1 MSTQT
6 KRLTYREYLKTPEI
20 KARYD
25 IVDGVM
31 TMAPA
36 PTVTHQ
42 RILLRLVRLLDQF
55 VSEQQLGEVL
65 LAPVDVIIGREP
77 LRTRQPDLLFVSNER
92 ASILGDQ
99 VEGAPDLI
107 VEILSPSNTRS
118 DLEAKL
124 SDYAT
129 LGVSECWLVS
139 PEARSVEILGLTE
152 GSWVRLGISGLG
164 SRCSPRFYRSWTLR
178 WSNSSSN
185 DPHQPIAP

>member
-6 KRLTYREYLKTPEI
+6 HRLTYEEYLKTPEI
-20 KARYD
+20 KARFD

-31 TMAPA
+31 TIA
-36 PTVTHQ
+36 PTPTVAHQ
-42 RILLRLVRLLDQF
+42 RILGKLFSKLHQF
-55 VSEQQLGEVL
+55 VSGQQLGEVL
-65 LAPVDVIIGREP
+65 FAPVDVIIRREP
-77 LRTRQPDLLFVSNER
+77 LRTRQPDLLFVTNEH

-99 VEGAPDLI
+99 VEGPPDLV

-129 LGVSECWLVS
+129 LGVGECWLVS

-152 GSWVRLGISGLG
+152 GVWVRLGISGLG
-164 SRCSPRFYRSWTLR
+164 EQMRSRVLPELDLAVVQLFE
-178 WSNSSSN
+178 
-185 DPHQPIAP
+185 

>member
-1 MSTQT
+1 MCTQT
-6 KRLTYREYLKTPEI
+6 HRLTYEEYLKTPEI
-20 KARYD
+20 KARFD

-31 TMAPA
+31 TIA
-36 PTVTHQ
+36 PTPTVAHQ
-42 RILLRLVRLLDQF
+42 RILGNLFWKLDQF
-55 VSEQQLGEVL
+55 VSEQQVGEVL
-65 LAPVDVIIGREP
+65 FAPVDVIVQRNP

-99 VEGAPDLI
+99 VDGGLDLV
-107 VEILSPSNTRS
+107 VEILSPSNSRS

-164 SRCSPRFYRSWTLR
+164 ELVRSRVLPELDLAVVQLFE
-178 WSNSSSN
+178 
-185 DPHQPIAP
+185 

>member
-1 MSTQT
+1 MCTQT
-6 KRLTYREYLKTPEI
+6 HRLTYEEYLKTPEI
-20 KARYD
+20 KARFD

-31 TMAPA
+31 TIA
-36 PTVTHQ
+36 PTPTVAHQ
-42 RILLRLVRLLDQF
+42 RILGNLFWKLDQF
-55 VSEQQLGEVL
+55 VSEQQVGEVL
-65 LAPVDVIIGREP
+65 FAPVDVIVQRDP

-99 VEGAPDLI
+99 VDGGPDLV
-107 VEILSPSNTRS
+107 VEILSPSNSRS

-152 GSWVRLGISGLG
+152 GSWVRRGISGLG
-164 SRCSPRFYRSWTLR
+164 ELVRSRVLPELDLAVVQLFE
-178 WSNSSSN
+178 
-185 DPHQPIAP
+185 

>member
-31 TMAPA
+31 TIAPA
-36 PTVTHQ
+36 PSLEHQ
-42 RILLRLVRLLDQF
+42 KILRQLFLLLHQF
-55 VSEQQLGEVL
+55 VSEQQFGEVFF
-65 LAPVDVIIGREP
+65 APADVIIQREP
-77 LRTRQPDLLFVSNER
+77 LCTRQPDLLFVSNER

-99 VEGAPDLI
+99 VEGAPDLV

-129 LGVSECWLVS
+129 LGVGECWLVS

-164 SRCSPRFYRSWTLR
+164 EQVQSQVLPELDLAVVQLFE
-178 WSNSSSN
+178 
-185 DPHQPIAP
+185 

>member
-1 MSTQT
+1 MCTQT
-6 KRLTYREYLKTPEI
+6 RRLTYEEYLKTPEI
-20 KARYD
+20 KARFD

-31 TMAPA
+31 TIA
-36 PTVTHQ
+36 PTPTVAHQ
-42 RILLRLVRLLDQF
+42 RILGNLFWKLDQF
-55 VSEQQLGEVL
+55 VSEQQVGEVL
-65 LAPVDVIIGREP
+65 FAPVDVIVQRDP

-99 VEGAPDLI
+99 VDGGLDLV
-107 VEILSPSNTRS
+107 VEILSPSNSRS

-164 SRCSPRFYRSWTLR
+164 ELVRSRVLPELDLAVVQLFE
-178 WSNSSSN
+178 
-185 DPHQPIAP
+185 

>member
-6 KRLTYREYLKTPEI
+6 RQLTYEEYLKTPEI

-42 RILLRLVRLLDQF
+42 RILLRLARILDQF

-65 LAPVDVIIGREP
+65 FAPVDVIIQKEP
-77 LRTRQPDLLFVSNER
+77 LRTRQPDLLFVSNEH

-99 VEGAPDLI
+99 VEGAPDLV

-118 DLEAKL
+118 GLEAKL

-152 GSWVRLGISGLG
+152 GSWVRLAISGLG
-164 SRCSPRFYRSWTLR
+164 ELVRSQVLPEL
-178 WSNSSSN
+178 
-185 DPHQPIAP
+185 DLAVVQLFE

>member
-6 KRLTYREYLKTPEI
+6 GQLTYEEYLKTPEI
-20 KARYD
+20 KARFD

-31 TMAPA
+31 TIA
-36 PTVTHQ
+36 PTPTVAHQ
-42 RILLRLVRLLDQF
+42 KVLGQLFLMLHQF
-55 VSEQQLGEVL
+55 VSEQQLGEVFF
-65 LAPVDVIIGREP
+65 APADVIIQREP

-92 ASILGDQ
+92 ANILGDQ
-99 VEGAPDLI
+99 VEGAPDLV

-139 PEARSVEILGLTE
+139 PEARSVEVLGLTE

-164 SRCSPRFYRSWTLR
+164 EQVRSQVLPEL
-178 WSNSSSN
+178 
-185 DPHQPIAP
+185 DLAVVHLFA

>member
-6 KRLTYREYLKTPEI
+6 GQLTYEEYLKTPEI

-42 RILLRLVRLLDQF
+42 RILLRLARLLDQF
-55 VSEQQLGEVL
+55 VSQQQLGEVL
-65 LAPVDVIIGREP
+65 FAPVDVIIRREP
-77 LRTRQPDLLFVSNER
+77 LRTRQPDLLFVSNEH
-92 ASILGDQ
+92 AGILGDQ
-99 VEGAPDLI
+99 VEGAPDL
-107 VEILSPSNTRS
+107 VAEILSPTNTRS

-124 SDYAT
+124 ADYAT

-139 PEARSVEILGLTE
+139 PEARSVEVLALTE
-152 GSWVRLGISGLG
+152 GTWVRQTIAGLG
-164 SRCSPRFYRSWTLR
+164 EQVQSQVLPELGLAVAQLFE
-178 WSNSSSN
+178 
-185 DPHQPIAP
+185 

>member
-1 MSTQT
+1 
-6 KRLTYREYLKTPEI
+6 
-20 KARYD
+20 
-25 IVDGVM
+25 M
-31 TMAPA
+31 TIA
-36 PTVTHQ
+36 PTPTAAHQ
-42 RILLRLVRLLDQF
+42 RILGNLFWKLDQF
-55 VSEQQLGEVL
+55 VSEQQVGEVL
-65 LAPVDVIIGREP
+65 FAPVDVIVQRDP

-99 VEGAPDLI
+99 VDGGLDLV
-107 VEILSPSNTRS
+107 VEILSPSNSRS

-164 SRCSPRFYRSWTLR
+164 EQVQSQVLPELDLAVVQLFE
-178 WSNSSSN
+178 
-185 DPHQPIAP
+185 

>member
-1 MSTQT
+1 MCTQT
-6 KRLTYREYLKTPEI
+6 HRLTYEEYLKTPEI
-20 KARYD
+20 KARFD

-31 TMAPA
+31 TIA
-36 PTVTHQ
+36 PTPTVAHQ
-42 RILLRLVRLLDQF
+42 RILGNLFWKLDQF
-55 VSEQQLGEVL
+55 VSEQQVGEVL
-65 LAPVDVIIGREP
+65 FAPVDVIVQRDP

-99 VEGAPDLI
+99 VDEGPDLV
-107 VEILSPSNTRS
+107 VEILSPSNSRS

-129 LGVSECWLVS
+129 LRVSECWLVS

-164 SRCSPRFYRSWTLR
+164 ELVRSRVLPELDLAVVQLFE
-178 WSNSSSN
+178 
-185 DPHQPIAP
+185 

>member
-1 MSTQT
+1 MCTQT
-6 KRLTYREYLKTPEI
+6 HRLTYEEYLKTPEI
-20 KARYD
+20 KARFD

-31 TMAPA
+31 TIA
-36 PTVTHQ
+36 PTPTVAHQ
-42 RILLRLVRLLDQF
+42 RILGKLFSKLHQF
-55 VSEQQLGEVL
+55 VSGQQLGEVL
-65 LAPVDVIIGREP
+65 FAPVDVIIRREP
-77 LRTRQPDLLFVSNER
+77 LRTRQPDLLFVTNEH

-99 VEGAPDLI
+99 VEGPPDLV

-129 LGVSECWLVS
+129 LRVSECWLVS

-164 SRCSPRFYRSWTLR
+164 ELVRSRVLPELDLAVDQLFE
-178 WSNSSSN
+178 
-185 DPHQPIAP
+185 

>member
-1 MSTQT
+1 MCTQT
-6 KRLTYREYLKTPEI
+6 HRLTYEEYLKTPEI
-20 KARYD
+20 KARFD

-31 TMAPA
+31 TIA
-36 PTVTHQ
+36 PTPTVAHQ
-42 RILLRLVRLLDQF
+42 RILGNLFWKLDQF
-55 VSEQQLGEVL
+55 VSEQQVGEVL
-65 LAPVDVIIGREP
+65 FAPVDVIVQRDP

-92 ASILGDQ
+92 AGILGDQ
-99 VEGAPDLI
+99 VDGGLDLV
-107 VEILSPSNTRS
+107 VEILSPSNSRS

-164 SRCSPRFYRSWTLR
+164 ELVRSRVLPELDLAVVQLFE
-178 WSNSSSN
+178 
-185 DPHQPIAP
+185 

>member
-1 MSTQT
+1 MCTQT
-6 KRLTYREYLKTPEI
+6 HRLTYEEYLKTPEI
-20 KARYD
+20 KARFD

-31 TMAPA
+31 TIA
-36 PTVTHQ
+36 PTPTVAHQ
-42 RILLRLVRLLDQF
+42 RILGNLFWKLDQF
-55 VSEQQLGEVL
+55 VSEQQVGEVL
-65 LAPVDVIIGREP
+65 FAPVDVIVQRDP

-99 VEGAPDLI
+99 VDGGLDLV
-107 VEILSPSNTRS
+107 VEILSPSNSRS

-152 GSWVRLGISGLG
+152 GSWVRLGISDLG
-164 SRCSPRFYRSWTLR
+164 ELVRSRVLPELDLAVVQLFE
-178 WSNSSSN
+178 
-185 DPHQPIAP
+185 

>member
-1 MSTQT
+1 MCTQT
-6 KRLTYREYLKTPEI
+6 HRLTYEEYLKTPEI
-20 KARYD
+20 KARFD

-31 TMAPA
+31 TIA
-36 PTVTHQ
+36 PTPTVAHQ
-42 RILLRLVRLLDQF
+42 RILGNLFWKLDQF
-55 VSEQQLGEVL
+55 VSEQQVGEVL
-65 LAPVDVIIGREP
+65 FAPVDVIVQRDP

-99 VEGAPDLI
+99 VDGGLDLV
-107 VEILSPSNTRS
+107 VEILSPSNSRS

-129 LGVSECWLVS
+129 LRVSECWLVS

-164 SRCSPRFYRSWTLR
+164 EQVRSRVLPELDLAVVQLFE
-178 WSNSSSN
+178 
-185 DPHQPIAP
+185 